1 MRGETRSN
9 GRLSLPQQVPLA
21 LALGTATGLFFGPMV
36 TWLTPVGQVFISL
49 LQLTVLPTASM
60 SLIVGGEGT

>member
-1 MRGETRSN
+1 MTGETRGN

-36 TWLTPVGQVFISL
+36 SWLTPVGQVFISL
-49 LQLTVLPTASM
+49 LQLTVLPIMSV
-60 SLIVGGEGT
+60 SLIVGCEGT